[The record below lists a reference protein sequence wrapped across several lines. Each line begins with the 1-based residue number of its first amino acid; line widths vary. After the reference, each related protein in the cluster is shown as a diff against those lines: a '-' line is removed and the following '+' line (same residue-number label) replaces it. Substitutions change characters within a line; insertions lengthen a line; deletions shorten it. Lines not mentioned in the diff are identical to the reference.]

1 MADEQK
7 IVNELQKFD
16 FNKMEAQVYVTIV
29 KYAGL
34 NGSQISKLLN
44 SNRGSV
50 YSALNTLYEKG
61 AIFLLPGETN
71 VYQAQK
77 PDTFIESLKEKYIK
91 DFSKT
96 ADLLKE
102 EFSNFDDVQISEEQY
117 FNIKGHHNFVIKVK
131 EMLFMAEEEVYI
143 NTNYPLKEFKE
154 EIRELSQRNVRIIL
168 FSEENMDI
176 TDLNN
181 VELYTMEMESFDFNK
196 TMMLVIDSKRALI
209 ASGKQG
215 GEFLGTFT
223 DNPLMVEIVAE
234 HIHYD
239 IFLLNLVKQYGESLL
254 NKADLKTI
262 QEKKILNKMLEMTKR
277 QKKEL
282 KKGINFFK
290 I

>member
-7 IVNELQKFD
+7 IINELQKFN

-50 YSALNTLYEKG
+50 YSALNSLYERG

-77 PDTFIESLKEKYIK
+77 PDVFIEILKEKYIK
-91 DFSKT
+91 EFSQT

-102 EFSNFDDVQISEEQY
+102 EFSNFDEVQVSEEQY
-117 FNIKGHHNFVIKVK
+117 FNIKGHHNFIIKVK
-131 EMLFMAEEEVYI
+131 EMLFMAEEEVYL

-154 EIRELSQRNVRIIL
+154 EILELAERNVRIIL
-168 FSEENMDI
+168 FSEEKLDI
-176 TDLNN
+176 GGLK
-181 VELYTMEMESFDFNK
+181 VEFYSLEREEKESNK

-215 GEFLGTFT
+215 GEFLDTFT

-239 IFLLNLVKQYGESLL
+239 IFLLNLVKQHGEQIL
-254 NKADLKTI
+254 NKTLLKTT
-262 QEKKILNKMLEMTKR
+262 QEKKIFEKMVEMIKVNKKE
-277 QKKEL
+277 QKKGL
-282 KKGINFFK
+282 GFFK
-290 I
+290 N

>member
-7 IVNELQKFD
+7 IVNELQKFN

-50 YSALNTLYEKG
+50 YSALNSLYERG

-77 PDTFIESLKEKYIK
+77 PDIFLETLKEKYIK
-91 DFSKT
+91 EFSQT

-102 EFSNFDDVQISEEQY
+102 EFSSFDEVQVSEEQY
-117 FNIKGHHNFVIKVK
+117 FNIKGHHNFIIKVK
-131 EMLFMAEEEVYI
+131 EMLFMAEEEVYL

-154 EIRELSQRNVRIIL
+154 EIQELAERNVRIIL
-168 FSEENMDI
+168 FSEETLDI
-176 TDLNN
+176 SGLK
-181 VELYTMEMESFDFNK
+181 VEYFSMERTEKESNK

-209 ASGKQG
+209 ASGKHG

-239 IFLLNLVKQYGESLL
+239 IFILNLIKQHGEQILSKS
-254 NKADLKTI
+254 NLKTT
-262 QEKKILNKMLEMTKR
+262 QEKKIFEKMFEMIKSNKKE
-277 QKKEL
+277 QKKGL
-282 KKGINFFK
+282 GFFK
-290 I
+290 S

>member
-7 IVNELQKFD
+7 IINELQKFN

-50 YSALNTLYEKG
+50 YSALNSLYERG

-77 PDTFIESLKEKYIK
+77 PDVFIEILKEKYIK
-91 DFSKT
+91 EFSQT

-102 EFSNFDDVQISEEQY
+102 EFSNFDEVQVSEEQY
-117 FNIKGHHNFVIKVK
+117 FNIKGHHNFIIKVK

-154 EIRELSQRNVRIIL
+154 EILELAERNVRIIL
-168 FSEENMDI
+168 FSEEKLDI
-176 TDLNN
+176 GGLK
-181 VELYTMEMESFDFNK
+181 VEFYSLEREEKESNK

-209 ASGKQG
+209 ASGKQS

-239 IFLLNLVKQYGESLL
+239 IFLLNLVKQHGEQIL
-254 NKADLKTI
+254 NKTLLKTT
-262 QEKKILNKMLEMTKR
+262 QEKKIFEKIFEMIKVNKKE
-277 QKKEL
+277 QKKGL
-282 KKGINFFK
+282 GFFK
-290 I
+290 N

>member
-77 PDTFIESLKEKYIK
+77 TDTFIESLKEKYIK

-215 GEFLGTFT
+215 CEFLGTFT

-262 QEKKILNKMLEMTKR
+262 QEKKILNKMLEMAKR